1 MELYLVVQVVLGGL
15 LLAALVWGRDS
26 LLWVSGF
33 LIPLYGMS
41 AFVGVRL
48 TWDKAVPVALAIDL
62 LVRGGAGRALRMP
75 GRLPLFLLLGYT
87 AIISGLVWW
96 LDADAEHWRHV
107 AKGLGW
113 GAGQTDYRYL
123 VQGSV
128 FFQTWIMPVL
138 GFCMVQSRKSFK
150 SASGGFLWGASVS
163 VGAGIYQAFA
173 RSLGLPWWDSA
184 VADVAQGAMG
194 VRERVQ
200 QFALG
205 PISVD
210 RLYGLGGEPKHTA
223 VLTLVA
229 LCLVFALI
237 VQGEKLRA
245 RVLVVCLLLVGLLL
259 TFSTSG
265 WVASLAVFSVV
276 VFRGGGKAAGRLV
289 GVVAVLFGVALLLVG
304 PVAMFDLYD
313 QRVSSRLYGEQSALE
328 QEHKDGAFFA
338 YVQDHPE
345 KLLVGHGAGGVD
357 FFLIPYVDPLIL
369 QKATSITPTYFVTRM
384 VGDVGVIGL
393 GLALLVIFQWWVASL
408 RSESNGLGLFLVSG
422 AVLLLLTP
430 QTVLFAY
437 LFLVGC
443 YLGWVGSSSV
453 AVLPK
458 SEAPQARGRES
469 VALGGGVA
477 VDGGPKVRE
486 DRSTSRRVCGEY
498 C

>member
-48 TWDKAVPVALAIDL
+48 TWDKAIPVALAIDL

-345 KLLVGHGAGGVD
+345 KLLVGHGAGGGRL
-357 FFLIPYVDPLIL
+357 FSYSLRRPAYP
-369 QKATSITPTYFVTRM
+369 PE
-384 VGDVGVIGL
+384 GDVDYSDVLRDANGRRCWGDWSWFGTAGHLPVVGR
-393 GLALLVIFQWWVASL
+393 VASL
-408 RSESNGLGLFLVSG
+408 GEQRAGSVSRVRGSVVVANSADGSICLPVLGR
-422 AVLLLLTP
+422 VLPWLGR
-430 QTVLFAY
+430 VV
-437 LFLVGC
+437 VGC
-443 YLGWVGSSSV
+443 RV
-453 AVLPK
+453 AK
-458 SEAPQARGRES
+458 E
-469 VALGGGVA
+469 
-477 VDGGPKVRE
+477 
-486 DRSTSRRVCGEY
+486 
-498 C
+498 